1 MVMTIRVSD
10 VGPVICEIGSAY
22 SALILQVGGATGR
35 IGDPSGHTIDRPELQ
50 SAVVKSNVRSIKE
63 NIQHIF
69 SNHEQYL
76 WDKHSS
82 TRTLTPA
89 MYVNGGFQVNG
100 KLEEKIM
107 YCSIDMFEFF

>member
-1 MVMTIRVSD
+1 V
-10 VGPVICEIGSAY
+10 C
-22 SALILQVGGATGR
+22 LLQVGGATGR

-50 SAVVKSNVRSIKE
+50 SAIVKNNVLSIKE
-63 NIQHIF
+63 NIQRIF

-89 MYVNGGFQVNG
+89 TYVNDGFQSKG
-100 KLEEKIM
+100 KITQENNVL
-107 YCSIDMFEFF
+107 YD